1 MTHDTRAITDFDRQ
15 IHEPARLAI
24 MAVLWSCDSAD
35 FRSLLNVTDLSKGN
49 LSAHLRKLE
58 QAGSLTIT
66 KSFKGRYP
74 NTACA
79 LTEKGRRAFSA
90 YRKQYLAFAKH
101 LQE

>member
-1 MTHDTRAITDFDRQ
+1 MTP
-15 IHEPARLAI
+15 EPSPSLTGGFTNRLA
-24 MAVLWSCDSAD
+24 S
-35 FRSLLNVTDLSKGN
+35 RSWRCFGRVTAPTYYSLNVTDLSKGN

-58 QAGSLTIT
+58 QAGYLTIT

-79 LTEKGRRAFSA
+79 LTKEGRRAFSA
-90 YRKQYLAFAKH
+90 YRKQYLAFAQH

>member
-1 MTHDTRAITDFDRQ
+1 MTYDTRAITGFDRR

-35 FRSLLNVTDLSKGN
+35 FSYLLNVTDLSKGN

-58 QAGSLTIT
+58 QAGYLTIT

-79 LTEKGRRAFSA
+79 LTKEGRRAFSA